1 MKSFLR
7 LGAALAVLVLSVGT
21 ARAQDAAEDVTN
33 LQYVPGEEVKDLPQG
48 LQDGWHP
55 TLTLGANLN
64 LASNSSVVGQPDGFS
79 LLVGV
84 SVLGDLLF
92 IAGDHDWKNTL
103 KLTETWTRTPVVD
116 EFVKSNDVLD
126 VESLYRFFAWTWGG
140 PFARLSLQ
148 TPIFA
153 AEQVSAEPQ
162 TYVLEGEDP
171 ATDGI
176 TTDRFDLADPFQPLT
191 VTESI
196 GAFVAPVATPRL
208 NVAIRAGFG
217 GRHTF
222 ADGARLI
229 TNADDPAAVTYVD
242 LLDVHQAGVE
252 LFAGI
257 DGKTAEDRLAYNVGL
272 AVLVPFLNNDERDRD
287 GFELTRIALEAG
299 LTTNVFDWMSLS
311 YQLRIVD
318 DPQLLDAVQIQ
329 NNLLLTF
336 AFTVTS
342 AEPPAEPAV
351 EDAQS
356 AAAIAAAEERARL
369 AEERARLAEE
379 RARLAEERGN
389 EATQPAPAP
398 APPAEPVPG
407 APEPAPAPAPG
418 PAPAPEPAPTPQP
431 TPAPNLA
438 P

>member
-7 LGAALAVLVLSVGT
+7 VSAALTALMLSLGT

-33 LQYVPGEEVKDLPQG
+33 LQYVPGAEVKDLPQG

-79 LLVGV
+79 LLIGL

-92 IAGDHDWKNTL
+92 IAGNHDWKNTL
-103 KLTETWTRTPVVD
+103 KLTETWTKTPVVD

-140 PFARLSLQ
+140 PFARLSLE

-162 TYVLEGEDP
+162 TYVLEGSDP

-191 VTESI
+191 LTESI

-222 ADGARLI
+222 ADGARLV
-229 TNADDPAAVTYVD
+229 TNADDPTAVTFVE
-242 LLDVHQAGVE
+242 LLDVHQAGLE

-257 DGKTAEDRLAYNVGL
+257 DGKTAEDRLSYNAGL

-287 GFELTRIALEAG
+287 GFELTRVAFEAG

-311 YQLRIVD
+311 YQLRVVD
-318 DPQLLDAVQIQ
+318 DPQLLDAVQVQ

-342 AEPPAEPAV
+342 AEPPAEPTID
-351 EDAQS
+351 EQS
-356 AAAIAAAEERARL
+356 AAAIAAAEERTRL

-379 RARLAEERGN
+379 RARLAEERAN
-389 EATQPAPAP
+389 EAQPATLP
-398 APPAEPVPG
+398 APPTEPVPG
-407 APEPAPAPAPG
+407 PATEPAPAPG
-418 PAPAPEPAPTPQP
+418 PAPAPEPAPGVTP
-431 TPAPNLA
+431 
-438 P
+438 